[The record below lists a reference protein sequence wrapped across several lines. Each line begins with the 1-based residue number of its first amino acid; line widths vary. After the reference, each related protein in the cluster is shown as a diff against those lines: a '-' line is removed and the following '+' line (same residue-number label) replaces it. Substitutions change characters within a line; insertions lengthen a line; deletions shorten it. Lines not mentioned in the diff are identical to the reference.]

1 MMSEEILNFIA
12 ENVPSGTPMIPIE
25 KAAHHVLLDQPL
37 ELAKAIREI
46 AINWI

>member
-1 MMSEEILNFIA
+1 MSEEILNFIA

-25 KAAHHVLLDQPL
+25 KAEHHVLLDQPL